1 MSNGSGNV
9 SKEKVQR
16 AAKHQRWD
24 EGAQAEFEKDA
35 TVQCLQPAI
44 LMKGSDRSATY
55 SARMYKES
63 YNSSESNIKATYC
76 MYVRM
81 QRISIHGRT
90 CIHARMYCTYFTSR
104 RHWDNPAGQQ
114 L

>member
-44 LMKGSDRSATY
+44 LMKGSDRSATLHHDGIIQC
-55 SARMYKES
+55 KEQAADGAFQHNVEVPFS
-63 YNSSESNIKATYC
+63 
-76 MYVRM
+76 
-81 QRISIHGRT
+81 
-90 CIHARMYCTYFTSR
+90 
-104 RHWDNPAGQQ
+104 
-114 L
+114 